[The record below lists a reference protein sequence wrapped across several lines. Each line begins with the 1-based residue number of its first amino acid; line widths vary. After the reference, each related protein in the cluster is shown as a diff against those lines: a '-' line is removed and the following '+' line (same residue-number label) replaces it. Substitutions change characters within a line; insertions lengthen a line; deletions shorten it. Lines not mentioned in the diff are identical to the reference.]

1 MTPAIRFFE
10 VQGNAAAF
18 REHTW
23 MRDGW
28 NGGYITFDGN
38 DISVPAGG
46 SEAEFGPYCLA
57 DGEYIFAKNNILKEK
72 SILMNVFVLLYNSG
86 TDKEGIH
93 SIELKGRTIVLMF
106 EDKDDATRYC
116 GLLEAQDFPL
126 PTVEMIN
133 IEEIKDFCIKLDYE
147 CKLVEKNFVPKT
159 AEDRLLISPPQK
171 NLEVENWEEDKNS
184 NKDSIDI
191 NTIKEN
197 LEKLL

>member
-1 MTPAIRFFE
+1 
-10 VQGNAAAF
+10 
-18 REHTW
+18 
-23 MRDGW
+23 
-28 NGGYITFDGN
+28 
-38 DISVPAGG
+38 
-46 SEAEFGPYCLA
+46 
-57 DGEYIFAKNNILKEK
+57 
-72 SILMNVFVLLYNSG
+72 MNVFVLLYNSG

-126 PTVEMIN
+126 PTVEIIN

-171 NLEVENWEEDKNS
+171 NLEVENWEEEKNS

-197 LEKLL
+197 LEKLLYLLKYLIITKQIKHDNCII

>member
-1 MTPAIRFFE
+1 
-10 VQGNAAAF
+10 
-18 REHTW
+18 
-23 MRDGW
+23 MRLL
-28 NGGYITFDGN
+28 Y
-38 DISVPAGG
+38 
-46 SEAEFGPYCLA
+46 
-57 DGEYIFAKNNILKEK
+57 KKRK
-72 SILMNVFVLLYNSG
+72 STLMNIFVLLYNSG

-126 PTVEMIN
+126 PTVEMID
-133 IEEIKDFCIKLDYE
+133 IEEIREFCIKLDYE

-159 AEDRLLISPPQK
+159 PEERLLITPPQK
-171 NLEVENWEEDKNS
+171 NLEVENWEENANNQEK
-184 NKDSIDI
+184 IDI

>member
-1 MTPAIRFFE
+1 M
-10 VQGNAAAF
+10 
-18 REHTW
+18 
-23 MRDGW
+23 
-28 NGGYITFDGN
+28 
-38 DISVPAGG
+38 
-46 SEAEFGPYCLA
+46 
-57 DGEYIFAKNNILKEK
+57 NI
-72 SILMNVFVLLYNSG
+72 FVLLYNSG

-106 EDKDDATRYC
+106 EDKDDAIRYC

-126 PTVEMIN
+126 PKVEMID

-147 CKLVEKNFVPKT
+147 FKLVEKNFVPKT

-171 NLEVENWEEDKNS
+171 NLEVEDWEENKNNI
-184 NKDSIDI
+184 NKNIDI

>member
-1 MTPAIRFFE
+1 M
-10 VQGNAAAF
+10 
-18 REHTW
+18 
-23 MRDGW
+23 
-28 NGGYITFDGN
+28 
-38 DISVPAGG
+38 
-46 SEAEFGPYCLA
+46 
-57 DGEYIFAKNNILKEK
+57 NI
-72 SILMNVFVLLYNSG
+72 FVLLYNSG

-147 CKLVEKNFVPKT
+147 FKLVEKNFIPKT

-171 NLEVENWEEDKNS
+171 NIEVDDWEDDKKNNN
-184 NKDSIDI
+184 NKDKIDI

>member
-1 MTPAIRFFE
+1 M
-10 VQGNAAAF
+10 
-18 REHTW
+18 
-23 MRDGW
+23 
-28 NGGYITFDGN
+28 
-38 DISVPAGG
+38 DI
-46 SEAEFGPYCLA
+46 
-57 DGEYIFAKNNILKEK
+57 
-72 SILMNVFVLLYNSG
+72 FVLLFNSG

-126 PTVEMIN
+126 PTVERIDMD
-133 IEEIKDFCIKLDYE
+133 EIKDFCIKLDYE
-147 CKLVEKNFVPKT
+147 FKLVEKNFVPKT

-171 NLEVENWEEDKNS
+171 NLGVEDWGEDS
-184 NKDSIDI
+184 NKKEKIDI

>member
-1 MTPAIRFFE
+1 MMKKLLYT
-10 VQGNAAAF
+10 Q
-18 REHTW
+18 
-23 MRDGW
+23 D
-28 NGGYITFDGN
+28 Y
-38 DISVPAGG
+38 
-46 SEAEFGPYCLA
+46 
-57 DGEYIFAKNNILKEK
+57 KNYHFLILNKIIYNK
-72 SILMNVFVLLYNSG
+72 KNPILMNIFVLLYNSG

-126 PTVEMIN
+126 PTVELIN

-147 CKLVEKNFVPKT
+147 YKLVQKNFVPKT

-171 NLEVENWEEDKNS
+171 NLKVENWEEDNNS
-184 NKDSIDI
+184 KKDNIDI

>member
-1 MTPAIRFFE
+1 M
-10 VQGNAAAF
+10 
-18 REHTW
+18 
-23 MRDGW
+23 MKKLL
-28 NGGYITFDGN
+28 YIQD
-38 DISVPAGG
+38 
-46 SEAEFGPYCLA
+46 Y
-57 DGEYIFAKNNILKEK
+57 KNYHFLILNQILYKKKK

-126 PTVEMIN
+126 PSVEIIN

-147 CKLVEKNFVPKT
+147 YKLVEKNFVPKT

-171 NLEVENWEEDKNS
+171 NLEVENWKEDKNS
-184 NKDSIDI
+184 KKDNIDI

>member
-1 MTPAIRFFE
+1 
-10 VQGNAAAF
+10 
-18 REHTW
+18 
-23 MRDGW
+23 
-28 NGGYITFDGN
+28 
-38 DISVPAGG
+38 
-46 SEAEFGPYCLA
+46 
-57 DGEYIFAKNNILKEK
+57 
-72 SILMNVFVLLYNSG
+72 MNVFVLLYNSG

-133 IEEIKDFCIKLDYE
+133 IEEIKDFCTKLDYE
-147 CKLVEKNFVPKT
+147 YKLVEKNFVPKT

-171 NLEVENWEEDKNS
+171 NLDVEDWEGDNI
-184 NKDSIDI
+184 NNRDIDL

>member
-1 MTPAIRFFE
+1 M
-10 VQGNAAAF
+10 
-18 REHTW
+18 
-23 MRDGW
+23 
-28 NGGYITFDGN
+28 
-38 DISVPAGG
+38 
-46 SEAEFGPYCLA
+46 
-57 DGEYIFAKNNILKEK
+57 NI
-72 SILMNVFVLLYNSG
+72 FVLLYNSG

-126 PTVEMIN
+126 PTVEIID

-147 CKLVEKNFVPKT
+147 FKLVEKNFVPKT
-159 AEDRLLISPPQK
+159 AEDRLLIAPPQK
-171 NLEVENWEEDKNS
+171 NLELEDWDGDLNNNKN
-184 NKDSIDI
+184 IDL

>member
-1 MTPAIRFFE
+1 M
-10 VQGNAAAF
+10 
-18 REHTW
+18 
-23 MRDGW
+23 
-28 NGGYITFDGN
+28 
-38 DISVPAGG
+38 
-46 SEAEFGPYCLA
+46 
-57 DGEYIFAKNNILKEK
+57 NI
-72 SILMNVFVLLYNSG
+72 FVLLYNSG

-126 PTVEMIN
+126 PSVEIID

-147 CKLVEKNFVPKT
+147 YKFVEKNFVPKT
-159 AEDRLLISPPQK
+159 PEDRLLISPPQK
-171 NLEVENWEEDKNS
+171 NLEVDDWGGNKN
-184 NKDSIDI
+184 NNEKIDI

>member
-1 MTPAIRFFE
+1 M
-10 VQGNAAAF
+10 
-18 REHTW
+18 
-23 MRDGW
+23 
-28 NGGYITFDGN
+28 
-38 DISVPAGG
+38 
-46 SEAEFGPYCLA
+46 
-57 DGEYIFAKNNILKEK
+57 
-72 SILMNVFVLLYNSG
+72 LMNIFVLLYNSG

-126 PTVEMIN
+126 PSVEKID
-133 IEEIKDFCIKLDYE
+133 IAEIKDFCNKLDYE

-171 NLEVENWEEDKNS
+171 NLEVEDWEEDKKNI
-184 NKDSIDI
+184 NENIDI
-191 NTIKEN
+191 NTIKKN